1 MDKRL
6 IGDAKPFTASIAKE
20 LGVIGRMKLRHF
32 PHERSGTGAGP
43 ALHAVA
49 SAAWMKLDMLP

>member
-32 PHERSGTGAGP
+32 PHERRAEL
-43 ALHAVA
+43 ARDLHC
-49 SAAWMKLDMLP
+49 MLSRVQHG